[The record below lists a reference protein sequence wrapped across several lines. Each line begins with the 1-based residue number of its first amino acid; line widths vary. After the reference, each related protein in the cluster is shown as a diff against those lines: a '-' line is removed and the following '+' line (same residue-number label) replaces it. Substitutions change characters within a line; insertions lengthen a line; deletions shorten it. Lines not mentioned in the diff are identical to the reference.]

1 MDNLISIFVDS
12 VFVGNILLAYFLG
25 MCSYL
30 SVSKNLQ
37 TSFGLGM
44 AVIFVL
50 AITTPVNWLVYHYLL
65 APGALAWAGFPQ
77 IDLRYLKLV
86 LFIAVIAGMVQMVE
100 MVIDRYS
107 QALYNALGVF
117 LPLITVNCAILG
129 ASLFMVE
136 RQYSFNE
143 SVVYGIGAGIG
154 AIFKAPLGG
163 ALLSAEIL
171 YIHDLEVEALIPGL
185 IASIVGYSVFG
196 AFFGYEPIFGSIV
209 AVFDQPIQLVYYAV
223 LGGVCGLMGILYAKS
238 FYGTHEIFRR
248 ISLSWPGPTLG
259 SVNQRR

>member
-1 MDNLISIFVDS
+1 MENLISIFVDS

-50 AITTPVNWLVYHYLL
+50 AITTPTNWLVYNYLL
-65 APGALAWAGFPQ
+65 APGALSWAGLPQ
-77 IDLRYLKLV
+77 TDLRYLKLV
-86 LFIAVIAGMVQMVE
+86 LFIAVIAGMVQLVE
-100 MVIDRYS
+100 MIIDRFS

-136 RQYSFNE
+136 RRYTFSE
-143 SVVYGIGAGIG
+143 SVVYGIGSGIG
-154 AIFKAPLGG
+154 WMLAIVSMATIMQKLRYADVPKG
-163 ALLSAEIL
+163 
-171 YIHDLEVEALIPGL
+171 LEGFGIRM
-185 IASIVGYSVFG
+185 IVT
-196 AFFGYEPIFGSIV
+196 
-209 AVFDQPIQLVYYAV
+209 
-223 LGGVCGLMGILYAKS
+223 GLMAMAFMLFSGI
-238 FYGTHEIFRR
+238 
-248 ISLSWPGPTLG
+248 TL
-259 SVNQRR
+259 

>member
-1 MDNLISIFVDS
+1 MENLISIFVDS

-44 AVIFVL
+44 AVVFVL
-50 AITTPVNWLVYHYLL
+50 AITTPVNWLVYHRLL
-65 APGALAWAGFPQ
+65 APGALAWAGLPD
-77 IDLRYLKLV
+77 IDLSYLKLV
-86 LFIAVIAGMVQMVE
+86 LFIAVIAGMVQLVE

-136 RQYSFNE
+136 RQYSFGE
-143 SVVYGIGAGIG
+143 SVVYGVGSGIG
-154 AIFKAPLGG
+154 WMLAIVCMATIMQKLRYADVPKG
-163 ALLSAEIL
+163 
-171 YIHDLEVEALIPGL
+171 LEGFGIRM
-185 IASIVGYSVFG
+185 IVT
-196 AFFGYEPIFGSIV
+196 
-209 AVFDQPIQLVYYAV
+209 
-223 LGGVCGLMGILYAKS
+223 GLMAMAFMLFSGI
-238 FYGTHEIFRR
+238 
-248 ISLSWPGPTLG
+248 TL
-259 SVNQRR
+259 